1 MIENE
6 PSTGIG
12 IPQKH
17 KRAINLCQNGSVQL
31 SEKLKLKWY
40 KVVHFVPKADTVGIR
55 AFWEKW
61 FGNIKKFKFGL
72 SFDPDIPRFQKFI
85 V

>member
-31 SEKLKLKWY
+31 SEKLKLK
-40 KVVHFVPKADTVGIR
+40 
-55 AFWEKW
+55 
-61 FGNIKKFKFGL
+61 
-72 SFDPDIPRFQKFI
+72 
-85 V
+85 